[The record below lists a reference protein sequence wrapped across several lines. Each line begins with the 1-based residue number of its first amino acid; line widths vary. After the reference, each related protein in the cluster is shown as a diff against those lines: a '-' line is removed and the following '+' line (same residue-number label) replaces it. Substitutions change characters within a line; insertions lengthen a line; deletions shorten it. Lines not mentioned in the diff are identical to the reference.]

1 MFTGIVEH
9 QGRVLALRPQASGA
23 RLEIDPCGWSHV
35 PGDGDSIAVNGCCL
49 TVVGAAAGTGGA
61 SADRTL
67 RFDVV
72 PQTLGLTT
80 VCALRPGES
89 VNLEHAATAATLMG
103 GHIVQGHV
111 DGVGEVL
118 HVRTDGG
125 EWRTRIA
132 APAAVAAHLVER
144 GSIAVDGVSLTLAA
158 VGEGWFEVALIPATL
173 AKTTLRDRAHG
184 SRVNLEADCL
194 AKMVTLAVERAL
206 AARGAA
212 AAASPR
218 P

>member
-9 QGRVLALRPQASGA
+9 QGRVLALRPQPAGA
-23 RLEIDPCGWSHV
+23 RLEIDPCGWAHV

-49 TVVGAAAGTGGA
+49 TAVGVGTAG
-61 SADRTL
+61 DRTL

-80 VCALRPGES
+80 VGALAAGDI
-89 VNLEHAATAATLMG
+89 VNLEHAATASTLMG
-103 GHIVQGHV
+103 GHVVQGHV
-111 DGVGEVL
+111 DGVGRVL
-118 HVRTDGG
+118 AVRTDGG

-132 APAAVAAHLVER
+132 APASVAPHLVER

-158 VGEGWFEVALIPATL
+158 VGDDWFEVALIPATL
-173 AKTTLRDRAHG
+173 AKTTLRDRAAG
-184 SRVNLEADCL
+184 AAVNLEADCL
-194 AKMVTLAVERAL
+194 AKMVTLAVQRAL
-206 AARGAA
+206 AAKAA
-212 AAASPR
+212 PAAASPR